1 MYRKIQLSALTT
13 NSHPEETGAK
23 KLALLDLLIE
33 AHLKDGSVSVNDI
46 IEEANTFMFEGIM
59 KSDDK

>member
-1 MYRKIQLSALTT
+1 M
-13 NSHPEETGAK
+13 
-23 KLALLDLLIE
+23 ALLDLLIE